1 MGQNIDGLVA
11 GIDFFNPAMVKLVMY
26 PVAGAIVVS
35 LGETLVAPLTRVTI
49 LSQLEG
55 DNNNNNNNNRPK
67 KLGGLEELLRSKF
80 GYRISYLGITS
91 LANSFF
97 KPLLFVVTYNLQYDP
112 RPGPMFMMSGAFSA
126 LTASVILLPFKT
138 TSTNKGYTATFR
150 DIWSDGGFR
159 SLFLK
164 AKPIYS
170 GYKPRVMSDL
180 RWVVIVS
187 FVPEILRGLGVDVD
201 HFSHNFTKQ
210 FGGKDILVTRLCYR
224 LCYFGIVSLA
234 NSCFKTLLFSG
245 YIEPGQLLMGSE
257 AWSGLTAY
265 IVSIPLRTNK
275 FLDRFKDDDSFWF
288 LRISIM
294 VAEVFGMALLVLS
307 FKDESKP
314 HDNGFDLA
322 LAGMLALASMVPEM
336 LIAGVNCLLPADFE
350 FSPEELWREDFTVN
364 ILHSLTYCG
373 VNSFAYLSLK
383 CLLLK
388 TYASTWSPKSVA
400 FTSGALAS
408 LAASLV
414 SHPFDTLLTHY
425 IADPNPDANLETT
438 ISNLS
443 QKEDGLHSML
453 YAGLSASLFSAVPS
467 MTISLL
473 ACEAVSLFWE
483 RPSPSSESTTFM
495 FDLARTSI
503 ATVTASAAMYPIEVV
518 RRRMQMERSSAKDN
532 KRAGLFKTFK
542 RMLRKRGIRGL
553 YSGIN
558 SHLVKVVVGHALAF
572 TAFELLMKLSPS
584 PNGGRLRLYNSF
596 RRFIITMGQQNIIAD
611 LVAGIDFFNPAMVKL
626 VTYPVAGA
634 IVVSLGETF
643 VAPLTRVTILS
654 QLEGD
659 NNNNNNNNQQQQL
672 GGLEEFLRSKFGYR
686 LCYLGITCLAN
697 SCFKPLLF
705 SVKEVLQYDSQICP
719 SFMVCGAFSALT
731 ASIILLPFK
740 TTRTNK
746 GYTAT
751 FRDIWS
757 DGGFRSLFLKA
768 KPGVGGMTVGILQYG
783 WGMSADHTWAR
794 ATSDLTRAVIVCFV
808 PEVLKDLGVDVDHFS
823 HIIRKQFGRKDFL
836 GTKFGYRLCYYGIT
850 ALANSCFKPLLWTDN
865 IHPFRQHH
873 VFFRSGVLSAL
884 TASIILLPFRTSTNK
899 GYTATFRDYDFV
911 STRMFLDVARMAL
924 CVYVIEMEE
933 AHTGNKGCTVT
944 VGLVYAGLIA
954 LVSITPEILQE
965 WFLHYF
971 ENSKGL
977 WRDDLL
983 VNILHNL
990 LYCGVNSFTYL
1001 SLKSFLAPSA
1011 SSTFTSGALA
1021 SLAASLVSYPFDTLM
1036 THNIAA
1042 KGKDHNSDDATW
1054 KTTITNLCHKEG
1066 DLQSLLYA
1074 GFSASL
1080 FSIIPSM
1087 TISLVACEAVSLL
1100 WERPSPSS
1108 ESTTF
1113 MFDLARTSIATVTAS
1128 TVMYPV
1134 EVVRR
1139 RMQMEKG
1146 TKNNSKSIGLFET
1159 FKGMLRKEGVGRL
1172 YSGINSHLVKVVVGH
1187 AIAFTAFEL
1196 FTKSRSPN
1204 AGSISFH
1211 SSSRDSS

>member
-164 AKPIYS
+164 AKP
-170 GYKPRVMSDL
+170 
-180 RWVVIVS
+180 
-187 FVPEILRGLGVDVD
+187 
-201 HFSHNFTKQ
+201 
-210 FGGKDILVTRLCYR
+210 
-224 LCYFGIVSLA
+224 
-234 NSCFKTLLFSG
+234 G

-483 RPSPSSESTTFM
+483 RP
-495 FDLARTSI
+495 R
-503 ATVTASAAMYPIEVV
+503 
-518 RRRMQMERSSAKDN
+518 
-532 KRAGLFKTFK
+532 
-542 RMLRKRGIRGL
+542 
-553 YSGIN
+553 
-558 SHLVKVVVGHALAF
+558 
-572 TAFELLMKLSPS
+572 
-584 PNGGRLRLYNSF
+584 
-596 RRFIITMGQQNIIAD
+596 
-611 LVAGIDFFNPAMVKL
+611 
-626 VTYPVAGA
+626 
-634 IVVSLGETF
+634 
-643 VAPLTRVTILS
+643 
-654 QLEGD
+654 
-659 NNNNNNNNQQQQL
+659 
-672 GGLEEFLRSKFGYR
+672 
-686 LCYLGITCLAN
+686 
-697 SCFKPLLF
+697 
-705 SVKEVLQYDSQICP
+705 
-719 SFMVCGAFSALT
+719 
-731 ASIILLPFK
+731 
-740 TTRTNK
+740 
-746 GYTAT
+746 
-751 FRDIWS
+751 
-757 DGGFRSLFLKA
+757 
-768 KPGVGGMTVGILQYG
+768 
-783 WGMSADHTWAR
+783 
-794 ATSDLTRAVIVCFV
+794 
-808 PEVLKDLGVDVDHFS
+808 
-823 HIIRKQFGRKDFL
+823 
-836 GTKFGYRLCYYGIT
+836 
-850 ALANSCFKPLLWTDN
+850 
-865 IHPFRQHH
+865 
-873 VFFRSGVLSAL
+873 
-884 TASIILLPFRTSTNK
+884 
-899 GYTATFRDYDFV
+899 
-911 STRMFLDVARMAL
+911 
-924 CVYVIEMEE
+924 
-933 AHTGNKGCTVT
+933 
-944 VGLVYAGLIA
+944 
-954 LVSITPEILQE
+954 
-965 WFLHYF
+965 
-971 ENSKGL
+971 
-977 WRDDLL
+977 
-983 VNILHNL
+983 
-990 LYCGVNSFTYL
+990 
-1001 SLKSFLAPSA
+1001 
-1011 SSTFTSGALA
+1011 
-1021 SLAASLVSYPFDTLM
+1021 
-1036 THNIAA
+1036 
-1042 KGKDHNSDDATW
+1042 
-1054 KTTITNLCHKEG
+1054 
-1066 DLQSLLYA
+1066 
-1074 GFSASL
+1074 
-1080 FSIIPSM
+1080 
-1087 TISLVACEAVSLL
+1087 
-1100 WERPSPSS
+1100 
-1108 ESTTF
+1108 
-1113 MFDLARTSIATVTAS
+1113 
-1128 TVMYPV
+1128 
-1134 EVVRR
+1134 
-1139 RMQMEKG
+1139 
-1146 TKNNSKSIGLFET
+1146 
-1159 FKGMLRKEGVGRL
+1159 
-1172 YSGINSHLVKVVVGH
+1172 
-1187 AIAFTAFEL
+1187 
-1196 FTKSRSPN
+1196 
-1204 AGSISFH
+1204 
-1211 SSSRDSS
+1211 